1 MNYRRSDNGNSS
13 YECGRFDNAAQ
24 IAYIHGRIESQLEG
38 FASSLNLPARE
49 LTQRVGALLIG
60 LPSGEPMGF
69 TQRVRDVRSDAAAR
83 DEEQPLA
90 VDGRT
95 RPNTRW
101 RTKSGQLMTPA
112 QRKREAKRRLAA
124 RAGQAGAV
132 GQASTKPISGPK
144 SYWAR
149 MSPEQRSR
157 EVKRRMAVAQKR
169 ALRSPLNNKN
179 SQETS

>member
-1 MNYRRSDNGNSS
+1 MSYRRSGNGNS
-13 YECGRFDNAAQ
+13 DNGFYSDAQ

-38 FASSLNLPARE
+38 FASSLDLPARE

-95 RPNTRW
+95 RPNARW

-112 QRKREAKRRLAA
+112 QRKREAARRLAA
-124 RAGQAGAV
+124 RRAGARDA
-132 GQASTKPISGPK
+132 QADATHANKPISGTK

-157 EVKRRMAVAQKR
+157 EVKRRLAVAAQKR
-169 ALRSPLNNKN
+169 MRLKR
-179 SQETS
+179 EE